1 MGFLS
6 RVSQR
11 MGQVLV
17 PPESPAK
24 PATVE
29 GPKQVKQLAEPRR
42 YGKTCGR
49 CGTYFVA
56 EKMNETLCH
65 WCGRTWSPGVQSS
78 SA

>member
-11 MGQVLV
+11 KSQVLV
-17 PPESPAK
+17 PPESSPK
-24 PATVE
+24 PAAVE
-29 GPKQVKQLAEPRR
+29 APKQVKQVAEPRR

-56 EKMNETLCH
+56 EKMNDTLCH
-65 WCGRTWSPGVQSS
+65 WCGRTWSPGTH
-78 SA
+78 SASA

>member
-11 MGQVLV
+11 KGQVLV
-17 PPESPAK
+17 PPESPAPK
-24 PATVE
+24 PATVD
-29 GPKQVKQLAEPRR
+29 GPKQVAEPRR

-56 EKMNETLCH
+56 EKMNDTLCH
-65 WCGRTWSPGVQSS
+65 WCGRSWSPGTQSA